1 MSDFDPATALA
12 AAADGD
18 QLAWASIVSTYSGL
32 IWTVAR
38 AYRLSAADSADVF
51 QGTWLRL
58 VEHLGDIR
66 DPGRLGGW
74 LATTARR
81 EALQLLRRT
90 GRDVPVDDISA
101 VSETAHGVSPTA
113 DEELLKTED
122 QKTLWS
128 AFGQLS
134 DNCQRLLRLLFAEPP
149 ALYADIS
156 TCLGIPLGSIGPTR
170 SRCLAS
176 LETRL
181 SPTVMD

>member
-1 MSDFDPATALA
+1 MSDFDPAAALA

-18 QLAWASIVSTYSGL
+18 HLAWTSIVSTYSGL

-38 AYRLSAADSADVF
+38 AYRLSTADSADVF

-58 VEHLGDIR
+58 VEHLRDIR
-66 DPGRLGGW
+66 EPARLGGW

-90 GRDVPVDDISA
+90 GRDVPVDDM
-101 VSETAHGVSPTA
+101 SETAQGVSPTA

-156 TCLGIPLGSIGPTR
+156 TGLGIPLGSIGPTR

-181 SPTVMD
+181 SRTMVD